1 MTDNIKELELLFENN
16 KQKIIDLEKNIY
28 DLELKL
34 FEKLNIKPI
43 QLDNKLK
50 FELDSFYDNLTIN
63 ILDLQNQKF
72 ELTSI
77 LDIHIKSN
85 EVHFSF
91 NFYESSKDYIEIY
104 YFILDCIKNYSIET
118 LDYSAFM
125 EEYNKAITQK
135 NKLKSENELL
145 NQKIKN
151 LYSKIEIEKINNVLY
166 YIEEEKAIE
175 FYNSLI
181 QDKETKKIK
190 IVYFNTLNDIYS
202 FKEQEFV
209 INFFSCSK
217 PKIKVIYDGK
227 TQMIDENKF
236 IDICKKQFYFNN
248 KLVTDFNTVSFL
260 CEKKYAP
267 VKQIA
272 EKLSPYINAN
282 KF

>member
-1 MTDNIKELELLFENN
+1 MTDNIKELELLFKNN
-16 KQKIIDLEKNIY
+16 KQKIINLEKNIY

-50 FELDSFYDNLTIN
+50 FELDLFHDNLTIN

-77 LDIHIKSN
+77 LDIHIKSD

-104 YFILDCIKNYSIET
+104 SFILDCIKNYSVEI
-118 LDYSAFM
+118 LNYSAFM

-135 NKLKSENELL
+135 DKLKSENELL
-145 NQKIKN
+145 NKKIKN

-202 FKEQEFV
+202 FKEQEFI

-227 TQMIDENKF
+227 SQMIDENKF

-248 KLVTDFNTVSFL
+248 KLVTDFKTVSFL
-260 CEKKYAP
+260 CENKYAP